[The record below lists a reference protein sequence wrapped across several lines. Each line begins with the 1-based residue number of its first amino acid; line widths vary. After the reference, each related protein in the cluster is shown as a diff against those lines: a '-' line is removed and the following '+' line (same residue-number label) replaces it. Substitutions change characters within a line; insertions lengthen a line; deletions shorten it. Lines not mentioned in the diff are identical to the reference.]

1 MYSMSLTHGTTTSVV
16 PSFGGC
22 PRENEHGTANAVV
35 PCKLLWIGYGT
46 AIRVVPFRWQ
56 CIF

>member
-1 MYSMSLTHGTTTSVV
+1 MSLTHGTTTSVV